1 MLIQCVKTKK
11 THYANVGKLKM
22 YNKRDGDM
30 CMSEK
35 PSAVQRNEE
44 NRPVAQAEKQGQKS
58 QQSGEIMNDEFRDL
72 LYEPKEDTRRD
83 KIFLPD
89 VINLTPDVVPRPMI
103 LPKEEREELRAEIQE
118 DFQQFLAR
126 ADYRE
131 QQSPVSPPRQGHEV
145 LYHDYQNTTDQPTVE
160 QPTGTGYRQIIGDWT
175 PEIPEYLTVPE
186 GDIVETPRRPSTASR
201 GATIQTGLKNTLTKV
216 KNILSPDKEAV
227 RQLVRRPTVPAK
239 VPSASASTRTTRASA
254 PGLVVDLTL
263 PRFPLESK
271 RGRGRGA
278 KK

>member
-1 MLIQCVKTKK
+1 LFKTETLVKDKYSATFFGPYVILGCDENNKMMLIQCVKSKK

-44 NRPVAQAEKQGQKS
+44 SRPVTQAEKQGQKS

-83 KIFLPD
+83 KFFLPD
-89 VINLTPDVVPRPMI
+89 MINLTPDVVPRPMI
-103 LPKEEREELRAEIQE
+103 LPKEEREELRA
-118 DFQQFLAR
+118 
-126 ADYRE
+126 
-131 QQSPVSPPRQGHEV
+131 
-145 LYHDYQNTTDQPTVE
+145 
-160 QPTGTGYRQIIGDWT
+160 
-175 PEIPEYLTVPE
+175 
-186 GDIVETPRRPSTASR
+186 
-201 GATIQTGLKNTLTKV
+201 
-216 KNILSPDKEAV
+216 
-227 RQLVRRPTVPAK
+227 
-239 VPSASASTRTTRASA
+239 
-254 PGLVVDLTL
+254 PGLVVDLAL

-271 RGRGRGA
+271 CGRGRGA